1 MAVTIEYQSASGS
14 GGSERQDGPPRG
26 LLRTASAPQRRNFLW
41 LGLTGL
47 IRQADVPL
55 FTGTELQAFQVRVG
69 MSNTQIGAVGL
80 VSSIVMAVAMFLTS
94 GLSDRLRNPVR
105 TMAWLTAMMTVF
117 PIGMVGLCLLGPEM
131 LTPSVVFP
139 SIIMLTVAE
148 ASILGLLGLVQAAV
162 FVRCIAPA
170 LMPRFFAFIG
180 FAGSAVGMGL
190 GVAAAL
196 ALRWLS
202 FPLGFLVAFA
212 IAMALLFVAAFCA
225 SRAKELAELR
235 FQPAQGPLSPLHTLG
250 RVVRMRE
257 FLLLAPP
264 NILRGLGDGAVI
276 LALAVG
282 MRRLN
287 LPVEYGGWTT
297 AINYAAI
304 FLGTLTM
311 GLAVERFGSGR
322 VLFASSLTVAAGLL
336 GVVLAPSPILF
347 LLAFWMMSFG
357 AQIEGY
363 TVPLAHYDIVPA
375 AAIGAFTGIR
385 LMILA
390 GVSAIASI
398 SVGYL
403 LDRISPLHVFIACA
417 TIKVLAGMLFWRA
430 FRIARK
436 IDNPV

>member
-1 MAVTIEYQSASGS
+1 MSVTREYKAPSDFNASQARSTRGVLRSAT
-14 GGSERQDGPPRG
+14 PRE
-26 LLRTASAPQRRNFLW
+26 RRNFLW

-69 MSNTQIGAVGL
+69 MSNTQIGTVGL
-80 VSSIVMAVAMFLTS
+80 VSSLMMAVSMFLTT
-94 GLSDRLRNPVR
+94 GLSDRLRRPIR
-105 TMAWLTAMMTVF
+105 ALTWLTALMAIF
-117 PIGMVGLCLLGPEM
+117 PIGMVGLCLLGPAN

-139 SIIMLTVAE
+139 SIISLTIVE
-148 ASILGLLGLVQAAV
+148 ASIIGLLGMVQATV
-162 FVRCIAPA
+162 FVRCIGPA
-170 LMPRFFAFIG
+170 MMPRFFTFIG

-202 FPLGFLVAFA
+202 FPLGFLMAFA
-212 IAMALLFVAAFCA
+212 VAMVLLFVAAFCA
-225 SRAKELAELR
+225 SRAREVPELR
-235 FQPAQGPLSPLHTLG
+235 CEPLEGSASPFSTFG
-250 RVVRMRE
+250 RVIRMRE

-264 NILRGLGDGAVI
+264 NILRGLGDGAVV

-311 GLAVERFGSGR
+311 GFAVERFGSGR
-322 VLFASSLTVAAGLL
+322 VLFAASLTVAAGLL

-347 LLAFWMMSFG
+347 LIAFWVMSFG

-375 AAIGAFTGIR
+375 AAIGAFTGVR
-385 LMILA
+385 LMILS
-390 GVSAIASI
+390 GVSAIAAI

-403 LDRISPLHVFIACA
+403 LDRVSPLHVFIACA
-417 TIKVLAGMLFWRA
+417 TIKVFAGMLFWRA
-430 FRIARK
+430 FHIARK
-436 IDNPV
+436 NDNPA